1 MFPHSSNAPTSRLRL
16 TIEFVYKAID
26 VIGLR
31 RFPHSVGPDAGFTH
45 QVTKATMPRL
55 GDRVPERKEQG
66 RPASGWTMSTSC
78 LSTTALSA
86 RRAYQATSST
96 AGRGVAV

>member
-1 MFPHSSNAPTSRLRL
+1 MFPGASNALMLRLRL
-16 TIEFVYKAID
+16 TMEFVYKAVD

-31 RFPHSVGPDAGFTH
+31 GFPHSVGPDAGFTH

-66 RPASGWTMSTSC
+66 RPHQGGT
-78 LSTTALSA
+78 
-86 RRAYQATSST
+86 
-96 AGRGVAV
+96 